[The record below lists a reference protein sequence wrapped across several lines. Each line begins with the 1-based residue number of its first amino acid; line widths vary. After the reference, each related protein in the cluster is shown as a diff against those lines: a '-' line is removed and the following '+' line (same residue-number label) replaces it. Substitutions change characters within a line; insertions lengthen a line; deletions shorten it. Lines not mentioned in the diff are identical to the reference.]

1 MRTPVGEAI
10 VFKRDS
16 GVCKGMPYID
26 LREHMSGFALIETIE
41 GNIDKFRAEGG
52 SDDEIKKA
60 MLSRKIQNRI
70 GCPPDKELKQIL
82 SDKSLNN

>member
-1 MRTPVGEAI
+1 MLEADGCEVSMTTKKDWIVRTPVGKEI

-26 LREHMSGFALIETIE
+26 LHEHVSGFALIETIE

-52 SDDEIKKA
+52 SDDEIKK
-60 MLSRKIQNRI
+60 
-70 GCPPDKELKQIL
+70 G
-82 SDKSLNN
+82 